1 MSEQCY
7 VAIIDDNPDIRQM
20 LSGALT
26 DAGFTTQSFA
36 RAADF
41 ERSLATRAPE
51 VCVVDLGLP
60 DKDGLSIVAALANS
74 ATATLVISGRS
85 TLQDKIVG
93 LELGADDY
101 LAKPFEIREV
111 IARVR
116 ALLRRK
122 TPNATHNEAERL
134 TFSGWTIDF
143 AQFTLTDAKG
153 NSTGVSASEAMLLR
167 IFLSRPNRLITRD
180 QLRDELNE
188 KSDAESFDR
197 AIDVR
202 LSRLRAKL
210 KDSTKDPKIIKTIYG
225 AGYIL
230 ISDVAP
236 ARGEPEQRLF

>member
-1 MSEQCY
+1 MTENCY
-7 VAIIDDNPDIRQM
+7 IAVVDDNPDIRHM
-20 LSGALT
+20 LTEALI
-26 DAGFTTQSFA
+26 DAGFSTHGFA

-41 ERSLATRAPE
+41 ERALSTRTPD
-51 VCVVDLGLP
+51 VCIVDLGLP

-116 ALLRRK
+116 ALLRR
-122 TPNATHNEAERL
+122 NAPAAAHKDAEKL
-134 TFSGWTIDF
+134 AFSGWTIDF
-143 AQFTLTDAKG
+143 GQFSLSDTLG
-153 NSTGVSASEAMLLR
+153 NSVRLSASEAMLLR
-167 IFLSRPNRLITRD
+167 IFLTRPNRLITRD

-202 LSRLRAKL
+202 VSRLRAKL

-230 ISDVAP
+230 ISDVVP
-236 ARGEPEQRLF
+236 VS

>member
-1 MSEQCY
+1 MSTQGY
-7 VAIIDDNPDIRQM
+7 VAIIDDNPDIRHM
-20 LSGALT
+20 LSAALT

-41 ERSLATRAPE
+41 ERALATKQPE

-122 TPNATHNEAERL
+122 APTTAKNEAEKL

-143 AQFTLTDAKG
+143 AQFNLIDAEG
-153 NSTGVSASEAMLLR
+153 NSTRVSASEAMLLR
-167 IFLSRPNRLITRD
+167 IFLTRPNRLITRD

-230 ISDVAP
+230 ISDVSP
-236 ARGEPEQRLF
+236 VTV

>member
-1 MSEQCY
+1 MSAQGY

-41 ERSLATRAPE
+41 ERSLATKTPE

-122 TPNATHNEAERL
+122 SPNTAQNEAEKL

-143 AQFTLTDAKG
+143 AQFNLTDAQG
-153 NSTGVSASEAMLLR
+153 NITSVSASEAMLLR
-167 IFLSRPNRLITRD
+167 IFLTRPNRLITRD

-230 ISDVAP
+230 ISDVSAVP
-236 ARGEPEQRLF
+236 T